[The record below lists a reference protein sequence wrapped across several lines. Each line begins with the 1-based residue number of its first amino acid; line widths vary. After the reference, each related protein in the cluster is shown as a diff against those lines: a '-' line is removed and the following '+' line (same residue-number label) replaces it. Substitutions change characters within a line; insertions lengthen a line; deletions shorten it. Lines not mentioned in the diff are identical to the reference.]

1 MTGVLDSDEPDERS
15 AKQKAFRTQFAERLN
30 AALDRHGVIPP
41 GYGRGIG
48 AAELFGVSQNTA
60 AAWLKGD
67 GVPELARLPEI
78 AEILG
83 TTIEQLVVGD
93 PDHDS
98 LLTDERHVR
107 VDLHMADSVG
117 EYSWHILPETLRSL
131 GLANDI
137 KMLQISNDDMVPFV
151 RHGDVVIYDSQVKR
165 IQANG
170 IYVLEIDQRL
180 ITRRVQRGVKQAIR
194 LICDNLAFNDEIFES
209 SEFSEHAQESSGIVV
224 VGQVVGRILLGR

>member
-48 AAELFGVSQNTA
+48 AAELLGVSQNTA

-93 PDHDS
+93 YGHDS
-98 LLTDERHVR
+98 PLSDEHYVR
-107 VDLHMADSVG
+107 VDLHAEDSVG
-117 EYSWHILPETLRSL
+117 GYSWHTLPETLRSL

-151 RHGDVVIYDSQVKR
+151 RHGDVVIYD
-165 IQANG
+165 
-170 IYVLEIDQRL
+170 
-180 ITRRVQRGVKQAIR
+180 
-194 LICDNLAFNDEIFES
+194 
-209 SEFSEHAQESSGIVV
+209 
-224 VGQVVGRILLGR
+224 